1 MGRAEIILSLF
12 KTNEEEAFKLLFETY
27 HDTLLLYANQML
39 DDPEAAKDVVQNCFV
54 DFWIH
59 RRFASLPNG
68 LEQYI
73 FQSVKHATLNHL
85 RGEKRRKKYY
95 IAAEEDEN
103 NAINSEEVSWNDE
116 ALYKALNEL
125 PDERR
130 KIFLMICLEGMKY
143 QEVAEKLQISINTV
157 KKQMGRS
164 FKFLREKLQKNIFIT
179 LLLLWRNSRKNT
191 RQNRLN

>member
-1 MGRAEIILSLF
+1 MGQAETILSLF
-12 KTNEEEAFKLLFETY
+12 KQNEERAFKLLFETY
-27 HDTLLLYANQML
+27 HDTLLLFANQML

-54 DFWIH
+54 DFWVH
-59 RRFASLPNG
+59 RRFANLPNG

-73 FQSVKHATLNHL
+73 FQSVKHAALNHL

-95 IAAEEDEN
+95 IAAKEDEQEN
-103 NAINSEEVSWNDE
+103 LNADETEWNDE

-125 PDERR
+125 PEERR

-179 LLLLWRNSRKNT
+179 LFLLWTKCIKKM
-191 RQNRLN
+191 